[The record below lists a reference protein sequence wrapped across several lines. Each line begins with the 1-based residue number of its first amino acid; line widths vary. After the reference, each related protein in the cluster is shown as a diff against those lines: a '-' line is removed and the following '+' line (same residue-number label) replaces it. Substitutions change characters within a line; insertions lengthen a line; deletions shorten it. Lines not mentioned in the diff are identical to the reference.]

1 MQALLENPALL
12 VGLVRAAM
20 IFAVS
25 LGVGITQEQQDSLLV
40 LVGAILAVLSLL
52 LTGVTVSQTTPTAN
66 PVLPEGT
73 VYEIVTPEGEP
84 NRAGVA
90 V

>member
-1 MQALLENPALL
+1 MRALLDNPALL
-12 VGLVRAAM
+12 VGLVRAVM

-25 LGVGITQEQQDSLLV
+25 LGVGITQDQQDSLLI
-40 LVGAILAVLSLL
+40 LVGSLLAVASIL
-52 LTGVTVSQTTPTAN
+52 LTGVTVAKTTPTAN

-73 VYEIVTPEGEP
+73 VVEVVTPKGEP
-84 NRAGVA
+84 NRATVI